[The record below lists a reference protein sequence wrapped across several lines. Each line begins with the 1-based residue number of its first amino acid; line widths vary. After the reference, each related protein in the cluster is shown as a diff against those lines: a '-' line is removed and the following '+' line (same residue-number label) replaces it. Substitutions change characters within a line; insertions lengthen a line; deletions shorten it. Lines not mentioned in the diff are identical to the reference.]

1 MKETKKLSLKELF
14 DQKVGQLNQK
24 IKKSESEFVYG
35 HNEESKSGLI
45 GQLENT
51 LIESQSVS
59 LKEKAFFYHLF
70 SVLMNAGINTIQSLK
85 ILSNKTENQ
94 KFKRILNTISFDVEK
109 GESLSRSMEKFPN
122 TFGTA
127 EIGVVKSGEATGTLD
142 KMLTRL
148 AEQTEEQNELITQL
162 KSSLTYPAIV
172 FVILGAA
179 IFLMFGFV
187 IPKLVA
193 LFVENNIE
201 LPTITKVMLFISTI
215 IRDFWFLM
223 IAGAVALGLV
233 LSSYFQTENGKF
245 QFDLLKLKI
254 PIVGEIFKKVY
265 LVRFFSTLGLLLD
278 AGVPL
283 QETISILSKVIDN
296 EVYRLKTYDLKVDV
310 QAGGKI
316 SDNLSKTPFLF
327 PETVAK
333 MLEIGERSASLSEMS
348 MKVSKQYLGE
358 VRYTLKNL
366 TSVIGP
372 IVIVIVGA
380 FVAVFALA
388 ILGPVFK
395 LSEGII

>member
-14 DQKVGQLNQK
+14 DLKVGQLNQK

-35 HNEESKSGLI
+35 QNEDTKTGFI
-45 GQLENT
+45 GQLENS
-51 LIESQSVS
+51 LIESQNVS

-296 EVYRLKTYDLKVDV
+296 EVYKLKTYDLKVDV

-366 TSVIGP
+366 TSIIGP